1 VVLPNGKRL
10 IFFDERN
17 FFHPQQR
24 AAVAEIYPWGNRRSV
39 RRLQPS
45 SEQPGAEY
53 AALNSTRRSPAYST
67 PPSTQLGTA
76 QRRVR
81 RLQPNSE
88 QPSAGYVASNPARDS
103 PAYSTPPSTQLG
115 TAQRR
120 VRRLQPPERCVVC
133 SKKQGGHPAVLPAR
147 SNPDSAAG
155 ARWLKKL
162 TLGLA
167 QLQKGESRKT
177 IFGSELTN
185 SFEDGITKS
194 SHQKSC
200 GLTLVAPLQCNPFTR
215 GRSRFKV
222 IQELLGLRAA
232 KLQKFTPAFPQ

>member
-1 VVLPNGKRL
+1 M
-10 IFFDERN
+10 
-17 FFHPQQR
+17 
-24 AAVAEIYPWGNRRSV
+24 AEIYPWGNRRSV

-53 AALNSTRRSPAYST
+53 AALNSARNSPALGT
-67 PPSTQLGTA
+67 LPPAQLGTA
-76 QRRVR
+76 RRRVR
-81 RLQPNSE
+81 RLQPSSE
-88 QPSAGYVASNPARDS
+88 QPGVVYVASSSTRHS
-103 PAYSTPPSTQLG
+103 PALSTPPPTQLG
-115 TAQRR
+115 TARR
-120 VRRLQPPERCVVC
+120 TVRRLQPPERCVVC

-222 IQELLGLRAA
+222 YTGAA
-232 KLQKFTPAFPQ
+232 GAKSSKTTEIYTRVSTMSLQRIKSPFDDM